1 MPGDTD
7 GTKMVMDLLRD
18 RVEEAGVE
26 VRYETGATN
35 LVVDASGAVVGV
47 GLAVLRRDRR
57 GRAPGPWSWRPAAS

>member
-1 MPGDTD
+1 MPGDTE
-7 GTKMVMDLLRD
+7 GTKMVMDLLRE

-35 LVVDASGAVVGV
+35 LVADDAGARRRR

-57 GRAPGPWSWRPAAS
+57 RRGAGRGASPPAAS